1 MRFFIF
7 FLLLLLAV
15 PFAEAVAVMPSE
27 IDLCRNNKVY
37 VENNLN
43 ETAEY
48 VVYNNDERVFSF
60 SLEPGKRRGVY
71 ITKEGYASIEEI
83 SPEST
88 DVINSVDIDV
98 NGCEKN
104 KKAAA
109 LWWLLGIPALF
120 LMFIAPKRLNISI
133 YYKILNNIC
142 LRHYELEI
150 SHHAFIRAMEMEVM
164 PHMIEATLLGG
175 KLKRFGKHGIKLSKK
190 YKRFEVVCVGEI
202 KGQVLKIITIETKNE
217 KVQ

>member
-1 MRFFIF
+1 MKYLFL
-7 FLLLLLAV
+7 FLLFLLV
-15 PFAEAVAVMPSE
+15 PSAGAVAVMPSE

-37 VENNLN
+37 VENNLDSA
-43 ETAEY
+43 AEY
-48 VVYNNDERVFSF
+48 IVYNNEERVFSF

-71 ITKEGYASIEEI
+71 ITKEGDASIEEL
-83 SPEST
+83 SPESM
-88 DVINSVDIDV
+88 DVINSIDIGV
-98 NGCEKN
+98 KGCGK
-104 KKAAA
+104 KGKAAA
-109 LWWLLGIPALF
+109 FWWLFTVPVPFLLF
-120 LMFIAPKRLNISI
+120 LAPKRLNITI

-150 SHHAFIRAMEMEVM
+150 SRHAFIRAMEREVM

-175 KLKRFGKHGIKLSKK
+175 KLKRFGKHGIKLSKR
-190 YKRFEVVCVGEI
+190 YKRFEVICIGEI

>member
-1 MRFFIF
+1 MKYIF
-7 FLLLLLAV
+7 LFLLILLV
-15 PFAEAVAVMPSE
+15 PPVSAVAVMPSE

-37 VENNLN
+37 VENNLD

-48 VVYNNDERVFSF
+48 VVYNNEERVFSF
-60 SLEPGKRRGVY
+60 SLEPGRRRGVY
-71 ITKEGYASIEEI
+71 ITKEGDASIEEI

-88 DVINSVDIDV
+88 DVINSVDIEV

-109 LWWLLGIPALF
+109 LWWFLGIPALF
-120 LMFIAPKRLNISI
+120 LMVIAPKRLNISL
-133 YYKILNNIC
+133 YHKILNNIC

-150 SHHAFIRAMEMEVM
+150 SRHAFIRAMERDVTPNMV
-164 PHMIEATLLGG
+164 EATLLGG
-175 KLKRFGKHGIKLSKK
+175 KLRRFGKHGIKLSKR
-190 YKRFEVVCVGEI
+190 YKRFEVICVGEI

-217 KVQ
+217 KV